1 MRRNAINI
9 GCLLFGIA
17 LFLTMVECFEP
28 SSSGRVSIPLNLT
41 SKVQDRI
48 AENTPDGIFT
58 DLQFDEFKLVKHLS
72 VTYGLDYRL
81 ILAIMKQESQF
92 NYTALSE
99 RGAMGLMQ
107 LMPVT
112 NAEVLDR
119 LNLEHN
125 YLPKSNIRAGIY
137 YFASL
142 MDLFSKYAPIDQ
154 LSLALAAYNAGP
166 MRIYDAQELAA
177 YMGDNPG
184 RWETIQNILPLL
196 SKRYYTLH
204 ESVWPQG
211 HPRSGFFGSW
221 KQTVQYVDNVLS
233 NYQYYKTA
241 LR

>member
-1 MRRNAINI
+1 M
-9 GCLLFGIA
+9 
-17 LFLTMVECFEP
+17 FLTVVECFEP
-28 SSSGRVSIPLNLT
+28 LNRGPVVVPLNLT

-48 AENTPDGIFT
+48 TEDTSEGVFT
-58 DLQFDEFKLVKHLS
+58 DLHFDEFKLVKRVSEL
-72 VTYGLDYRL
+72 YNLDYRL
-81 ILAIMKQESQF
+81 ILAIMKQESSF
-92 NYTALSE
+92 NYAAQSE

-112 NAEVLDR
+112 NAEISDR
-119 LNLEHN
+119 LNLETS
-125 YLPKSNIRAGIY
+125 YLPKANIRVGIY

-142 MDLFSKYAPIDQ
+142 MDLFSKYSPVDQ

-177 YMGDNPG
+177 YMGDSPG
-184 RWETIQNILPLL
+184 RWQTIQNILPLL

-211 HPRSGFFGSW
+211 KPRSGYFGSW
-221 KQTVQYVDNVLS
+221 RQTVQYVDNVLS